1 MTEGLEPN
9 ATGIVIINYG
19 LQVLIEGLNGI
30 YCGNHYRCYKRA
42 NVPSLVAG
50 DHVIWRNANPFGVV
64 VARQTRS
71 SKLARLDIGGKTKSV
86 AANVS
91 QLFIVIA
98 CLPLPITNLIDRYI
112 VAAEAEH
119 ISVTFVANK
128 MDLVKHKNSVQLQ
141 AVINEYMRIG
151 YPVIRSS
158 VKTALGINLIKNN
171 LRNKTSLFVGQSG
184 VGKSSLLNL
193 IEPTA
198 NSRTAPLSIANEKGA
213 HTTTVSR
220 LFRVSSGGNLID
232 SPGTHTFSLAHLDS
246 RQLIEGFKDFHPFL
260 GKCKFRDCLHDEQS
274 GCAISEATKKI

>member
-112 VAAEAEH
+112 VAAEAEQ
-119 ISVTFVANK
+119 ISVKLVANK
-128 MDLVKHKNSVQLQ
+128 MDLNNHKNSMHLQ
-141 AVINEYMRIG
+141 EVINEYQHIG

-158 VKTALGINLIKNN
+158 MKIPAVFPKFGGMSEFYPDGYEFIFEQYDYADLSSKIIQLYEHKNIKHISKNVFE
-171 LRNKTSLFVGQSG
+171 KAVSLFDEKTMVN
-184 VGKSSLLNL
+184 KFYD
-193 IEPTA
+193 I
-198 NSRTAPLSIANEKGA
+198 LSK
-213 HTTTVSR
+213 
-220 LFRVSSGGNLID
+220 
-232 SPGTHTFSLAHLDS
+232 
-246 RQLIEGFKDFHPFL
+246 
-260 GKCKFRDCLHDEQS
+260 
-274 GCAISEATKKI
+274 